1 MKRLVAYAVMMVMA
15 QTFTCAQVSME
26 VFLAE
31 ALHDPAVNATK
42 QQHDFLS
49 TKAFRLA
56 PIQRLE
62 FRTESNQL
70 DPERQDYAVRVN
82 PSNPWEVKRNN
93 EYFEAYQQMIEVD
106 QERALK
112 EALLIR
118 YQIIID
124 NVYYQELIRLREEDR
139 DITDKYIAI
148 LEGQRFSRYFDADDY
163 VELKLSKIEKVIELE
178 DTRAKASN
186 QQRAIEA
193 YYPQAKNQSVSWNDS
208 MVIEM
213 DRIEKV
219 IDSLITINR
228 KGGDLAYREK
238 QHALV
243 TREWQLEKN
252 NINLGFLQAQYQAYR
267 IEQGRKPWNLSLG
280 VTIPVFNPNK
290 GDMAKRKLEILE
302 AESDIVQAK
311 NEQQMGR
318 EMAYQKTKD
327 LISRYR
333 ELINLMNELKPE
345 TLAATLQ
352 QANDLNP
359 VMIIRVQ
366 SKLMKLKVLTLKL
379 KQDIYLS
386 YVEFLNHA
394 ELLQQT
400 PVVNFLSPRLTI
412 ISQE

>member
-1 MKRLVAYAVMMVMA
+1 MKQLVAVVVMVMFQA
-15 QTFTCAQVSME
+15 LTYAQVSMDA
-26 VFLAE
+26 FLAE
-31 ALHDPAVNATK
+31 AMRDPAVTATR
-42 QQHDFLS
+42 QQHDFLN

-93 EYFEAYQQMIEVD
+93 EYFEAYKQMIEVD

-112 EALLIR
+112 EALQLR

-139 DITDKYIAI
+139 SITEKYITI

-163 VELKLSKIEKVIELE
+163 VELKLSKIEKMIEWE
-178 DTRAKASN
+178 DTRAKVSN
-186 QQRAIEA
+186 QQRTIEA
-193 YYPQAKNQSVSWNDS
+193 YYPQAKTQSISWDTS
-208 MVIEM
+208 ILIAI

-219 IDSLITINR
+219 IDSLSTINR
-228 KGGDLAYREK
+228 KGGDVAYREK
-238 QHALV
+238 QYAV
-243 TREWQLEKN
+243 ANREWQLEKN

-302 AESDIVQAK
+302 AESDIAQAK

-318 EMAYQKTKD
+318 EMAYLKTKE
-327 LISRYR
+327 LVSRYR

-379 KQDIYLS
+379 KQEIYFS
-386 YVEFLNHA
+386 YIEFLSHA
-394 ELLQQT
+394 ELLQQA
-400 PVVNFLSPRLTI
+400 PVINFLSPRLTI